1 MRKDKRTMTKKKSHI
16 IRFEDVREQIVNIRG
31 QQVILDFAVAEL
43 YGVETREINQ
53 AVKNNPQKFPTGWVF
68 ELDKE
73 ESSVLRS
80 KILMLDNEGGR
91 GKYSKHNFR
100 AFTERGLYMLATI
113 LKGEQAVATTITIVD
128 TFAKLHELQ
137 RTISQM
143 AQNPDEYQQKTLMQ
157 KSGEIVDDLFGDSLT
172 TDETETAIELNF
184 AVLKLKH
191 TIKRKKK

>member
-1 MRKDKRTMTKKKSHI
+1 MSKKKSHI

-80 KILMLDNEGGR
+80 KIL
-91 GKYSKHNFR
+91 
-100 AFTERGLYMLATI
+100 
-113 LKGEQAVATTITIVD
+113 ITKDAD
-128 TFAKLHELQ
+128 TQSDTASALRDASAKLPSTKS
-137 RTISQM
+137 RVM
-143 AQNPDEYQQKTLMQ
+143 A
-157 KSGEIVDDLFGDSLT
+157 SSI
-172 TDETETAIELNF
+172 
-184 AVLKLKH
+184 
-191 TIKRKKK
+191 R